1 MCQFSIPFN
10 ILFMLT
16 YNMTILTELINK
28 NKFINK
34 QRQPYYIKWTTK

>member
-16 YNMTILTELINK
+16 YNMTILTELIN
-28 NKFINK
+28 NKFVNK
-34 QRQPYYIKWTTK
+34 QRQP